1 MIHRSC
7 VRASILIFALGLVFA
22 GCGGSAGPQTSQTNN
37 TNNAGGTILIGF
49 DGAVKNSPDGL
60 NAERGVT
67 IAVKANSNLGNGYTL
82 DVVDKDDS
90 TPDGLNIST
99 DIGMQNVKDFIANP
113 QVIAV
118 VGPGNSGIA
127 QYNMPLLQ
135 AAGLPTIGTTPTTPW
150 LTKREFAAAANVD
163 FDKMH
168 PANMP
173 NSFFRWIST
182 TELQGQ
188 AIAYLATQ
196 PATSGGYSAHTA
208 YVIDD
213 GTDYGTGLATLFTT
227 SFTQMKGTS
236 LGHQTT
242 KAPVASDAIS
252 SLVADIVAKHPD
264 IVVIA
269 GTDAIG
275 AGDIKHAMYDAGLT
289 QTPVF
294 VGNGDALKASMVQ
307 HATNAGA
314 VGTTG
319 TLPAPDVSMMTTTD
333 DMNFIAA
340 YQAAFPGEKASPY
353 AFIAYDCAMI
363 EITVIKQ
370 LIQSGK
376 PVTRSNVRDGIAK
389 IQYKGLT
396 GTISFDA
403 NGDNSGP
410 KAISVYSVTDTSG
423 TWRFMR
429 SISEADMK
437 K

>member
-22 GCGGSAGPQTSQTNN
+22 GCGGSAGPQTSQINSTNS
-37 TNNAGGTILIGF
+37 TGQTILIG
-49 DGAVKNSPDGL
+49 DEGPVKNSPDGVSQ
-60 NAERGVT
+60 EHGVA
-67 IAVKANSNLGNGYTL
+67 IAVNANRDLGNGNTL

-90 TPDGLNIST
+90 TPDGLSIST
-99 DIGMQNVKDFIANP
+99 DIGMQNMKDFIANQ
-113 QVIAV
+113 QVVAV
-118 VGPGNSGIA
+118 VGPANSGIA
-127 QYNMPLLQ
+127 KANLPLLQ
-135 AAGLPTIGTTPTTPW
+135 AAGLPTIGTVPTTPW
-150 LTKREFAAAANVD
+150 LTKREFAAAAKVD
-163 FDKMH
+163 FDSLH
-168 PANMP
+168 PTNMP
-173 NSFFRWIST
+173 DSFFRWVST

-227 SFTQMKGTS
+227 SFTQMKGTV
-236 LGHQTT
+236 LGHHTAT
-242 KAPVASDAIS
+242 APVSSDVINSMVTEINAM
-252 SLVADIVAKHPD
+252 HPD

-294 VGNGDALKASMVQ
+294 VGNGNALKTSMVQ

-319 TLPAPDVSMMTTTD
+319 TLPAPDVSTMTTTA
-333 DMNFIAA
+333 DMDFIAA
-340 YQAAFPGEKASPY
+340 YQKAFPGEKVSPY
-353 AFIAYDCAMI
+353 AFAAYDCAMI

-410 KAISVYSVTDTSG
+410 KVISVYSITDTSG

-429 SISEADMK
+429 TILEADMK